1 MEALPVHHRHPVH
14 TAPATRQATEAAHR
28 RHLRHAHQASTEA
41 VRAEA
46 SAEAAAAE
54 QHVAAVHPAAQEDK
68 TDLKQNNNEKS
79 SIDISTDSGGSG
91 CRTRS
96 DCI

>member
-1 MEALPVHHRHPVH
+1 MAVRLKAPHTEALPVHHRHPVH

-54 QHVAAVHPAAQEDK
+54 QHVAVHPAAQEDRNRFK
-68 TDLKQNNNEKS
+68 TEQQ
-79 SIDISTDSGGSG
+79 
-91 CRTRS
+91 
-96 DCI
+96 